1 MLPRKIFRLNSALI
15 AAFIAL
21 PKECFFFCQIM
32 GKVCTS
38 VLKKTCQSN
47 SGPILVINMVPA
59 VDVGPKLDILLND
72 LKKPRQAQ
80 GVFLK
85 NRS

>member
-1 MLPRKIFRLNSALI
+1 
-15 AAFIAL
+15 
-21 PKECFFFCQIM
+21 M

-47 SGPILVINMVPA
+47 SRPILVINMVPA

-85 NRS
+85 NIS